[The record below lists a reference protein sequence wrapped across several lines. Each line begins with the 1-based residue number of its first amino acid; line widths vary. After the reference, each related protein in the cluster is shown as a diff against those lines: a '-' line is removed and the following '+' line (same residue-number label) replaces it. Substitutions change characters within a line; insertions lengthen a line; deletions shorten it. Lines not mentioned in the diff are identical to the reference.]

1 MTNDPNN
8 PMDRMAISVEG
19 ETSFELMKK
28 RTQTI
33 ITPINL
39 DHAISALNPC
49 RERILKVSPD
59 RNSPKFKLLLW
70 VLLLVL
76 ILFTSAP
83 FYLAGMDFYWNYIVK
98 FNKRRTFGPLRY
110 ERLRL
115 LILRW
120 NYNFQYIKIAQ
131 FIYRYETIFDYL
143 LNSTNGRD
151 TSLNL
156 KIHVV

>member
-49 RERILKVSPD
+49 RERLLKVSPD

-83 FYLAGMDFYWNYIVK
+83 FYLAGMDFY
-98 FNKRRTFGPLRY
+98 
-110 ERLRL
+110 
-115 LILRW
+115 
-120 NYNFQYIKIAQ
+120 
-131 FIYRYETIFDYL
+131 
-143 LNSTNGRD
+143 
-151 TSLNL
+151 
-156 KIHVV
+156 